1 MAADLPVVTIVLFI
15 ASGALV
21 FCLLFLFA
29 KRQIM
34 RFALK
39 SARKPHIA
47 IGADAPKEKREEI
60 QRRLGLVQNVRFEP
74 TLLSECIHDIALSEP
89 NHFFHRMKALDAF
102 TNAVECCRAQDRSI
116 SLRSTKQT
124 IQLYLFS
131 LCPSTPSTPL
141 AHVIHQFS
149 CAYNHA
155 RHNPA
160 TFADAEFTNYMEL
173 LDKVIRMIKSDK
185 KRRLANMEP
194 PLPAAIDTEVRIRKG
209 ASGPETL
216 PHHAP
221 PTSSSSSAP
230 APTSSS
236 KRRKPPLSAVG
247 SAVRP
252 EHLEQI
258 SLVDKSSGYSSTD
271 HSSSGRGSVER
282 LISPQLTVTRQEE
295 EAV

>member
-1 MAADLPVVTIVLFI
+1 MAADLSVVTSVLFS
-15 ASGALV
+15 ATGALV
-21 FCLLFLFA
+21 FFLLFLFA

-47 IGADAPKEKREEI
+47 TGADAPKELREEI
-60 QRRLGLVQNVRFEP
+60 QRRLGLAQFVRFEP
-74 TLLSECIHDIALSEP
+74 TLLSEQINTTALTEP
-89 NHFFHRMKALDAF
+89 NHFYHRMKALDAF
-102 TNAVECCRAQDRSI
+102 TNAVECCRAQDKSI

-131 LCPSTPSTPL
+131 LCPSAPNSPL
-141 AHVIHQFS
+141 AHTIHQFS

-160 TFADAEFTNYMEL
+160 SFGNTEFANYMEL
-173 LDKVIRMIKSDK
+173 LDKVIRIIKHNK
-185 KRRLANMEP
+185 KRRSANLDP
-194 PLPAAIDTEVRIRKG
+194 PIDTKVRIRKG
-209 ASGPETL
+209 HGGDAAATETL
-216 PHHAP
+216 PHP
-221 PTSSSSSAP
+221 P
-230 APTSSS
+230 APS
-236 KRRKPPLSAVG
+236 KRRSKPPLGGAPG
-247 SAVRP
+247 GAVRP

-271 HSSSGRGSVER
+271 HSSSGRGSAER
-282 LISPQLTVTRQEE
+282 LISPHLTVTLQE

>member
-15 ASGALV
+15 ATGALV
-21 FCLLFLFA
+21 FCLLFLFG

-47 IGADAPKEKREEI
+47 IGSDAPKELREEI

-74 TLLSECIHDIALSEP
+74 TMLSEKILNIALSEP
-89 NHFFHRMKALDAF
+89 NHYLHRMKALDAF
-102 TNAVECCRAQDRSI
+102 TNAVECCRAQDKSI

-131 LCPSTPSTPL
+131 LCPSAPSTPL
-141 AHVIHQFS
+141 AHTIHQFS

-160 TFADAEFTNYMEL
+160 TFGDAEFINYMEL
-173 LDKVIRMIKSDK
+173 LDRVIRMIKNDRRRRSD
-185 KRRLANMEP
+185 NMTP
-194 PLPAAIDTEVRIRKG
+194 PVETEVRIRKG
-209 ASGPETL
+209 RGTPAVETL
-216 PHHAP
+216 PH
-221 PTSSSSSAP
+221 AP
-230 APTSSS
+230 AS
-236 KRRKPPLSAVG
+236 RRHKPPLSAGVVG
-247 SAVRP
+247 AAVRP

-271 HSSSGRGSVER
+271 HSSSGRGSAER
-282 LISPQLTVTRQEE
+282 LISPQLAVMHHE